1 MEALEHALWHSPIWN
16 SARKGMPGLCARTVD
31 KVASDP
37 DVLAALHRRAE
48 RRKVKSRRKP
58 TPVSR
63 QGMTTV
69 RDQFKSRTRKAVAA
83 LPRPAPIGSR

>member
-1 MEALEHALWHSPIWN
+1 VALKLMAKDDWKMEALEHALWHN
-16 SARKGMPGLCARTVD
+16 LEQRKKGAGLCARTVD

-58 TPVSR
+58 TP
-63 QGMTTV
+63 
-69 RDQFKSRTRKAVAA
+69 
-83 LPRPAPIGSR
+83 